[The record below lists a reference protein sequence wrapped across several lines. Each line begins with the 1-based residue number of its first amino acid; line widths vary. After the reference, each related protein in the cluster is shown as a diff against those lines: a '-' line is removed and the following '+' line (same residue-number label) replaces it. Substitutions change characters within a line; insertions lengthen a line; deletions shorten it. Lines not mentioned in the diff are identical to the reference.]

1 MESGELRIVS
11 KAAKQQW
18 DFYRD
23 NKVHLKQQVHNF
35 NSLKFK
41 NTFKASTENKSKES
55 GPDGN
60 TLLVKIGLANI
71 NTPSVEHLQSI

>member
-35 NSLKFK
+35 NSLKFQ
-41 NTFKASTENKSKES
+41 NTFKTSTENKSKES

-71 NTPSVEHLQSI
+71 NTPSVENL